1 MVETDVFVAGGGPA
15 GLAAA
20 IGLRRKGLR
29 VLVAD
34 GSRPPVNKAC
44 GEGLMPDSL
53 AAARALGVEIPR
65 EAGFAFS
72 GIRFVGPRE
81 QVAAAFPEGEGLGVR
96 RTVLHSLLLERA
108 ARAGVEFR
116 WSQPVTGIDAGGAY
130 AGGERIAARWIVGAD
145 GGQSSVRRWAGLD
158 RMIRNT
164 QRYAFRRHYEVRP
177 WAPYVEIHWGRD
189 CQFYITPVAANEVC
203 VVVITR
209 DSHLRME
216 EALAGFPVLRA
227 RLDGARITDPEQGAA
242 TAMRKL
248 CRVTRGRVALIGDAS
263 GSVDAI
269 TGEGL
274 CLAFRQ
280 AAVLADAIAG
290 GRLERYAAAHRRM
303 ARRPAFM
310 AGLMLLMDRI
320 AGVRERALHALA
332 GRPELF
338 ADLLAMHV
346 GMLPAWQFARMGVV
360 LGGRMLAA

>member
-1 MVETDVFVAGGGPA
+1 
-15 GLAAA
+15 
-20 IGLRRKGLR
+20 
-29 VLVAD
+29 
-34 GSRPPVNKAC
+34 
-44 GEGLMPDSL
+44 
-53 AAARALGVEIPR
+53 
-65 EAGFAFS
+65 
-72 GIRFVGPRE
+72 
-81 QVAAAFPEGEGLGVR
+81 
-96 RTVLHSLLLERA
+96 
-108 ARAGVEFR
+108 
-116 WSQPVTGIDAGGAY
+116 
-130 AGGERIAARWIVGAD
+130 
-145 GGQSSVRRWAGLD
+145 
-158 RMIRNT
+158 
-164 QRYAFRRHYEVRP
+164 
-177 WAPYVEIHWGRD
+177 VEIHWGRD

-227 RLDGARITDPEQGAA
+227 RLEGARITDPEQGAA

-248 CRVTRGRVALIGDAS
+248 SRVTRGRVALIGDAS

-280 AAVLADAIAG
+280 AAVLADAIAE

-310 AGLMLLMDRI
+310 AGLMLLMDR
-320 AGVRERALHALA
+320 AGGVRERALRALA

-346 GMLPAWQFARMGVV
+346 GMLPAWRFARMGLR
-360 LGGRMLAA
+360 LGGGMLAA